1 MTVRVLLALIG
12 VFHLSGGT
20 WMLASPIGWYIAV
33 PGVIATGPANHH
45 FISDIGLAFIASGV
59 GLCFGV
65 GRGVRNAAFALAG
78 SAWPMLH
85 ALLHI
90 FGWIGHGFPS
100 EMLVT
105 ITEVLG
111 VVAIGV
117 LGLVLAWINA
127 KHEGVV

>member
-1 MTVRVLLALIG
+1 
-12 VFHLSGGT
+12 
-20 WMLASPIGWYIAV
+20 
-33 PGVIATGPANHH
+33 
-45 FISDIGLAFIASGV
+45 
-59 GLCFGV
+59 
-65 GRGVRNAAFALAG
+65 
-78 SAWPMLH
+78 MLH